1 MAGPQG
7 REEDSA
13 WATVR
18 GVGELLA
25 LSWGTSEPLVLR
37 APVAELLGREKELTL
52 GAGCGI
58 IQLLNFND

>member
-1 MAGPQG
+1 M
-7 REEDSA
+7 
-13 WATVR
+13 ATVR
-18 GVGELLA
+18 GADEL
-25 LSWGTSEPLVLR
+25 LVLR